1 MDSSLTSVFFYFIFF
16 ISFFVLKTLQE
27 KKVYRTSSKTV
38 SVSDLQ
44 KILFDD
50 NNLKPTHTILGFF
63 VRFFFQDPAERVL
76 SPPPPCTGLTAQFFL
91 NKLFIGL

>member
-1 MDSSLTSVFFYFIFF
+1 MDSSLTSVVFFFILFYF
-16 ISFFVLKTLQE
+16 ISFFVLKPSRK

-50 NNLKPTHTILGFF
+50 NNLKPTHTILGFLY
-63 VRFFFQDPAERVL
+63 VFFSRIQLNVCYPPHPPVL
-76 SPPPPCTGLTAQFFL
+76 G
-91 NKLFIGL
+91 